1 MNRYEIMKST
11 KTLLAIGTSL
21 ALVLLPSVAIA
32 QPVEPKPAGDASP
45 MLVVDTPHF
54 LAQVMS
60 ANQFEIDSSEL
71 AKQKAQDDVLALADM
86 IIADHTAAGQKLE
99 ALLADHPA
107 RPAEPAGL
115 SPKHEKML
123 SQLEAAEKAD
133 FSTLYMDMQAQ
144 AHMEAIGLFRAY
156 AGSGDDPVLV
166 GFAKETLPAL
176 ETHAAHVNALVTGD
190 YH

>member
-1 MNRYEIMKST
+1 MKST

-21 ALVLLPSVAIA
+21 ALVLLPSVALA

-71 AKQKAQDDVLALADM
+71 AKKKAKDEDVNALADM

-99 ALLADHPA
+99 TLLADHPA
-107 RPAEPAGL
+107 KPAEPAGL

-123 SQLEAAEKAD
+123 SQLEAAEGAD
-133 FSTLYMDMQAQ
+133 FRTLYIDMQAQ
-144 AHMEAIGLFRAY
+144 AHVEAIGLFRAY
-156 AGSGDDPVLV
+156 AGSGDDPILV

-176 ETHAAHVNALVTGD
+176 ETHAAHVKAMAMGE
-190 YH
+190 HK

>member
-1 MNRYEIMKST
+1 MTNT
-11 KTLLAIGTSL
+11 KILLALGASL
-21 ALVLLPSVAIA
+21 ALVLQPSIAAA
-32 QPVEPKPAGDASP
+32 QPIEPKPAGDASP

-60 ANQFEIDSSEL
+60 ANQFEIESSQL
-71 AKQKAQDDVLALADM
+71 AKEKAEQEDVLALGDM

-99 ALLADHPA
+99 ELLADHSGKPG
-107 RPAEPAGL
+107 EPAGL

-123 SQLEAAEKAD
+123 SQLQAAEGPD
-133 FSTLYMDMQAQ
+133 FQTLYIDMQGQ

-156 AGSGDDPVLV
+156 AGSGDDALLV

-176 ETHAAHVNALVTGD
+176 EAHAAHVKALAMGE
-190 YH
+190 HR